1 MIRHFCDICDK
12 VLEPNDT
19 NRPRELQ
26 WYKLSKV
33 IYSFSKSGVIE
44 AETTSTEI
52 CNTCLKAIV
61 DEAKRRGEI

>member
-12 VLEPNDT
+12 VLEPGDT
-19 NRPRELQ
+19 DRPSALQ

-33 IYSFSKSGVIE
+33 TYSGFGLCTEIE
-44 AETTSTEI
+44 TASAEI
-52 CNTCLKAIV
+52 CNDCLKAIV